1 MSPKK
6 RKSRKPR
13 PTHTTDNAGTDKTGT
28 DTTDTKHQAHAE
40 RPNLR
45 RTPVVIN
52 DPPDRRITAL
62 WVVLATLWALGTPLA
77 LAFLLFTVMD
87 LQEAL
92 WMAQDPNAPPPQD
105 MLSSIGNALVWV
117 LILALLV
124 PLASAVAATLLRRKI
139 AALGFAAAFTVSALI
154 LFLLMPPTE
163 LWQALRT
170 HFFG

>member
-6 RKSRKPR
+6 HKPH
-13 PTHTTDNAGTDKTGT
+13 PTHTTRGEHTQEHTRNK
-28 DTTDTKHQAHAE
+28 
-40 RPNLR
+40 PN
-45 RTPVVIN
+45 RTPITIP

-62 WVVLATLWALGTPLA
+62 WVILATLWALGTPLA

-87 LQEAL
+87 MQEAT
-92 WMAQDPNAPPPQD
+92 WMAQDPHAPPPQE
-105 MLSSIGNALVWV
+105 MLSAIANALIWV
-117 LILALLV
+117 LILALVV
-124 PLASAVAATLLRRKI
+124 PLGSAVAATALRRKI
-139 AALGFAAAFTVSALI
+139 AALGFTAAFTISALI